1 MKITKFRAIDES
13 TNNFVYGSLI
23 QTTDPNV
30 SYIIEPIDQL
40 SDLSEGC
47 FHKVVSTSIS
57 QFTNKH
63 DRNKK
68 PIYTGDIIVEP
79 IKLVENERDPNP
91 FTGYII
97 GIVEMMASGIC
108 VSRYVLHSHGSEQ
121 HNDIVIS
128 DVKSV
133 TASKSTVIGNI
144 FQSELIIEKYKDFI
158 IKLKP

>member
-1 MKITKFRAIDES
+1 MKTFEFRAIDEL
-13 TNNFVYGSLI
+13 TNDFVYGSFL
-23 QTTDPNV
+23 QTTDPNI

-79 IKLVENERDPNP
+79 IKLVDNVRDPNP

-97 GIVEMMASGIC
+97 GVVEMMASGIC
-108 VSRYVLHSHGSEQ
+108 VSKYVLHSNGNEQ
-121 HNDIVIS
+121 HNDILIS

-144 FQSELIIEKYKDFI
+144 FQPELINEKYKYFLV
-158 IKLKP
+158 KLKH